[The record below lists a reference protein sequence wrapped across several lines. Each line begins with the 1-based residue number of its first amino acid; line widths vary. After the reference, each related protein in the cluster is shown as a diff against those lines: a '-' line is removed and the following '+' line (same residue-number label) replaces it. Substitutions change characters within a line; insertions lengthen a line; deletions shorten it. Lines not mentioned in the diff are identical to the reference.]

1 MRSPVQSRVSLLK
14 AFRCNLKAFFVFVDS
29 FFYSFLC
36 FCCFQV
42 EPLFGQENS
51 KELLIDL
58 LNDLLEGERHIE
70 DLTYMNTEM
79 PPETSDGRTAV
90 FDLRCKDKDGN
101 MFIVEMQNC
110 SQPYIYERGLYYICR
125 VIAGQDKVGDSWNFE
140 IVPVYGI
147 FFLNFKSGKTDKVR
161 TDIILADK
169 ETGEPVSKMIREI
182 FIEFPLFNK
191 TEKECETPL
200 DYWLYN
206 LKHMEKLESLQFK
219 GQKALFQRLEEL
231 ARIVNM
237 NKKERDEYEACLKV
251 YRDNYNTWNYMKEQ
265 AIKEGFEEGRAD
277 GLAEGIGKG
286 RAEAKKELLHGF
298 VKSMKEADVPLD
310 VISQY
315 SKLSISE
322 IEGID

>member
-1 MRSPVQSRVSLLK
+1 MKKSVFISP
-14 AFRCNLKAFFVFVDS
+14 FVDWG
-29 FFYSFLC
+29 FKI
-36 FCCFQV
+36 
-42 EPLFGQENS
+42 LFGQENS
-51 KELLIDL
+51 KVLLIDL

-70 DLTYMNTEM
+70 DLEYMNSEL
-79 PPETSDGRTAV
+79 PSETSDGRTAV
-90 FDLRCKDKDGN
+90 FDLRCKDKDGSI
-101 MFIVEMQNC
+101 FLVEMQNC

-125 VIAGQDKVGDSWNFE
+125 AIAGQDKIGDRWNFE

-169 ETGEPVSKMIREI
+169 ETGESVSNMIREI

-191 TEKECETPL
+191 REDECRTPL

-206 LKHMEKLESLQFK
+206 LKHMEQLESLQFK

-265 AIKEGFEEGRAD
+265 ALKEGFEEGIEK
-277 GLAEGIGKG
+277 GLAKGIEQGIEIGVNKG
-286 RAEAKKELLHGF
+286 KKENSYDIAR
-298 VKSMKEADVPLD
+298 KMKQKGLSVDMIAECTGL
-310 VISQY
+310 
-315 SKLSISE
+315 SKSE
-322 IEGID
+322 IEKLM

>member
-1 MRSPVQSRVSLLK
+1 MFNQIQITMGNNVFISP
-14 AFRCNLKAFFVFVDS
+14 FVDRG
-29 FFYSFLC
+29 FKI
-36 FCCFQV
+36 
-42 EPLFGQENS
+42 LFGQENS

-58 LNDLLEGERHIE
+58 LNDLLEGERYIE

-79 PPETSDGRTAV
+79 SPETTDGRTAV

-110 SQPYIYERGLYYICR
+110 NQPYIYERGLYYICR
-125 VIAGQDKVGDSWNFE
+125 AITAQDKIGDGWNFE

-147 FFLNFKSGKTDKVR
+147 FFLNFKSGKTNKVR

-265 AIKEGFEEGRAD
+265 AIAEGRAEGFEEGM
-277 GLAEGIGKG
+277 EKG
-286 RAEAKKELLHGF
+286 KKENSYDVARNLKQLG
-298 VKSMKEADVPLD
+298 VSADIISKSTG
-310 VISQY
+310 
-315 SKLSISE
+315 LSISE
-322 IEGID
+322 IENID

>member
-1 MRSPVQSRVSLLK
+1 MSLIYSLK
-14 AFRCNLKAFFVFVDS
+14 L
-29 FFYSFLC
+29 
-36 FCCFQV
+36 
-42 EPLFGQENS
+42 
-51 KELLIDL
+51 
-58 LNDLLEGERHIE
+58 
-70 DLTYMNTEM
+70 
-79 PPETSDGRTAV
+79 
-90 FDLRCKDKDGN
+90 
-101 MFIVEMQNC
+101 
-110 SQPYIYERGLYYICR
+110 
-125 VIAGQDKVGDSWNFE
+125 
-140 IVPVYGI
+140 
-147 FFLNFKSGKTDKVR
+147 
-161 TDIILADK
+161 
-169 ETGEPVSKMIREI
+169 IREI

-219 GQKALFQRLEEL
+219 GQKALSQRLEEL

-277 GLAEGIGKG
+277 GLAEGIEKG

-298 VKSMKEADVPLD
+298 VKSMKEAGVPLE

>member
-1 MRSPVQSRVSLLK
+1 MKKSVFISP
-14 AFRCNLKAFFVFVDS
+14 FVDRG
-29 FFYSFLC
+29 FKI
-36 FCCFQV
+36 
-42 EPLFGQENS
+42 LFGQENS
-51 KELLIDL
+51 KVLLIDL

-70 DLTYMNTEM
+70 DLEYMNNEL
-79 PPETSDGRTAV
+79 PSETSDGRTAV
-90 FDLRCKDKDGN
+90 FDLRCKDKDGSI
-101 MFIVEMQNC
+101 FLVEMQNC

-125 VIAGQDKVGDSWNFE
+125 AIAGQDKIGDRWNFE

-169 ETGEPVSKMIREI
+169 ETGESVSNMIREI

-191 TEKECETPL
+191 REDECRTPL

-206 LKHMEKLESLQFK
+206 LKHMEQLESLQFK

-265 AIKEGFEEGRAD
+265 ALKEGLEEGIAK
-277 GLAEGIGKG
+277 GIEQGIEQGIEIGVNKG
-286 RAEAKKELLHGF
+286 KKESSCDIAL
-298 VKSMKEADVPLD
+298 KMKQKGLSVDMIAECTGL
-310 VISQY
+310 
-315 SKLSISE
+315 SKSE
-322 IEGID
+322 IEKLM

>member
-1 MRSPVQSRVSLLK
+1 MKKSVFISP
-14 AFRCNLKAFFVFVDS
+14 FVDRG
-29 FFYSFLC
+29 FKI
-36 FCCFQV
+36 
-42 EPLFGQENS
+42 LFGQENS
-51 KELLIDL
+51 KVLLIDL

-70 DLTYMNTEM
+70 DLEYMNNEL
-79 PPETSDGRTAV
+79 PSETSDGRTAV
-90 FDLRCKDKDGN
+90 FDLRCKDKDGSI
-101 MFIVEMQNC
+101 FLVEMQNC

-125 VIAGQDKVGDSWNFE
+125 AIAGQDKIGDQWNFE

-169 ETGEPVSKMIREI
+169 ETGESVSNMIREI

-191 TEKECETPL
+191 REDECRTPL

-206 LKHMEKLESLQFK
+206 LKHMEQLESLQFK

-251 YRDNYNTWNYMKEQ
+251 YRDNYNTWNYIKEQ
-265 AIKEGFEEGRAD
+265 ALKEGLEEGLAK
-277 GLAEGIGKG
+277 GLEEGIAKG
-286 RAEAKKELLHGF
+286 IEQGIEQGIEIGVNKGKKENSYDIAR
-298 VKSMKEADVPLD
+298 KMKQKGLSVDMIAECTGL
-310 VISQY
+310 
-315 SKLSISE
+315 SKSE
-322 IEGID
+322 IEKLM